1 MDQQGP
7 ELTFHGDH
15 VLEFIDEDV
24 KDDPEL
30 RMKSPPV
37 IPIIL
42 HPDSLPGLDR
52 Q

>member
-1 MDQQGP
+1 MDPRGHD
-7 ELTFHGDH
+7 LRFRGDTFR
-15 VLEFIDEDV
+15 EFIDEDV